1 MDHVSSKKVFSAKY
15 FEVKKQEFVTPD
27 GRKHIHDNVYRK
39 PVSVIFPITQN
50 YDLYLISQFREFFN
64 GRILEVCA
72 GHADEGESPLNAAK
86 RELKEETGIIAGNWD
101 KIMEVEMS
109 ASVIKSP
116 AHIFI
121 ARQLKFED
129 QNLDHDEEISL
140 VKISLDEAIEKV
152 VSGEIKTGSTII
164 GILMIDKLR
173 REGKL

>member
-1 MDHVSSKKVFSAKY
+1 MRQF
-15 FEVKKQEFVTPD
+15 
-27 GRKHIHDNVYRK
+27 
-39 PVSVIFPITQN
+39 VSVILVKPDGSVLSQHRDNIPTILGPDTWCTPGGALEPT
-50 YDLYLISQFREFFN
+50 DLSLKY
-64 GRILEVCA
+64 G
-72 GHADEGESPLNAAK
+72 AA